1 MENLY
6 TAMSANKRNSFFI
19 TAAITAVF
27 VVLGY
32 FLGKYWGSGYGG
44 VFIAFLVALVM
55 SLAAY
60 YSGDKMVLGV
70 SRAKRIEKK
79 DYPQLFNVIEELA
92 IAGGLPMPAVYV
104 IDDTAPNAFATGRD
118 PKHASVAITTG
129 LMQKLNRDELQGVM
143 AHELSHVGNRDILYA
158 TMVGILVGSIAMM
171 SDFFLRS
178 FFWGGG
184 RRRRSDGEGGAGGAI
199 FIVIAIALAV
209 LAPIF
214 TKLLQLAISR
224 QREYLADASAAK
236 LTRYPEGLASALA
249 EDLRR
254 QGGARS
260 GEPRHPAP
268 LYREPDQA
276 VREARGLTSSARTR
290 RSRTGSRASGRCSR
304 PRGGHRERAAGRI
317 DRADRRV
324 NRSVASPCP

>member
-19 TAAITAVF
+19 TAALTAVF

-44 VFIAFLVALVM
+44 VFIAFLVALGM

-60 YSGDKMVLGV
+60 YSGDKMVLGI

-184 RRRRSDGEGGAGGAI
+184 RRRRSDGEGGAAGAI
-199 FIVIAIALAV
+199 FIVIAILLAV

-214 TKLLQLAISR
+214 TRLLQLAISR

-236 LTRYPEGLASALA
+236 LTRYPEGLASAL
-249 EDLRR
+249 
-254 QGGARS
+254 QKIS
-260 GEPRHPAP
+260 GDKEVLEVANRATQH
-268 LYREPDQA
+268 LYIVNPIKPFEK
-276 VREARGLTSSARTR
+276 
-290 RSRTGSRASGRCSR
+290 RASNLFSTHPPIQDRIAR
-304 PRGGHRERAAGRI
+304 LRAMK
-317 DRADRRV
+317 
-324 NRSVASPCP
+324 

>member
-19 TAAITAVF
+19 TAALTAVF
-27 VVLGY
+27 VALGY
-32 FLGKYWGSGYGG
+32 FLGQYWGSGYGG
-44 VFIAFLVALVM
+44 VFIAFLVALGM

-60 YSGDKMVLGV
+60 YSGDKMVLGI

-158 TMVGILVGSIAMM
+158 TMVGILVGSVAMM

-184 RRRRSDGEGGAGGAI
+184 RRRRSNSSEGGAGGAI
-199 FIVIAIALAV
+199 FLVIAIALAV

-214 TKLLQLAISR
+214 TKLLQLAVSR
-224 QREYLADASAAK
+224 QREYLADASAAR
-236 LTRYPEGLASALA
+236 LTRYPEGLASAL
-249 EDLRR
+249 
-254 QGGARS
+254 QKIS
-260 GEPRHPAP
+260 GDQEVLEVANRATQH
-268 LYREPDQA
+268 LYIVNPIKPFEK
-276 VREARGLTSSARTR
+276 
-290 RSRTGSRASGRCSR
+290 RASNLFSTHPPIQDRIAR
-304 PRGGHRERAAGRI
+304 LRAIR
-317 DRADRRV
+317 
-324 NRSVASPCP
+324 